1 MKKFLFSVMALFTA
15 VTLSFAQTAL
25 PYTTGFEDAE
35 DNALWQ
41 FDNGSNA
48 NAWVIGE
55 AVNNGG
61 THALYLSNDGG
72 TTNAYSHGAQLSIAY
87 RSFAFTAGQYNI
99 SFDWQGNGESTWDG
113 MEVFLVPE
121 SVTPV
126 SAATNSATW
135 GDLTVSRNAPTAAAI
150 ETAGW
155 FRAVAPTPYSS
166 SSAFFFSVHTT
177 WETGVPFGVTI
188 PAAGNYKLVFV
199 WLNDGSGGSQPAAAV
214 DNLSIQPKLCGD
226 MGAIT
231 VNNITETTADISFAT
246 IDADQ
251 YQVVVLTAN
260 VSPESAEAEQ
270 IVYNNTAATLTR
282 TATGLT
288 ANTPYYVY
296 VRAVCGENFG
306 VYASTS
312 FRTECGS
319 EAIPY
324 TNDFESEASGT
335 VPNCW
340 TRPEALSYPK
350 IYAYSSYTGSQCLY
364 YYGGG
369 STSDQIV
376 ILPNFSQAVNT
387 LMISFYYK
395 ATVGSSNGV
404 PQVGYVTDKSDVT
417 TFVALDTLDQQ
428 SSWESYE
435 FALAGAPATAT
446 NIAIRYS
453 GGTSNYGYFYLDDLT
468 VKAIPNCMKP
478 ATLVASDR
486 TVNGATLTWT
496 AGGSET
502 SFEYV
507 VMPAGEEADWTL
519 AVATDQLTVT
529 LTTLTVDTDYDFY
542 VRAACGETEKSEARS
557 TAFSTLGYCKPA
569 PTSVDRQGMIAVAL
583 GGVEQT
589 TAVHAT
595 AAPYYTNNSNLTF
608 EVAASTATSID
619 VTYATGYTYGTVIWV
634 DWNNDMDFTADEVVF
649 AGTSTNANPTTLNCP
664 FTVPATQPEGTYRLR
679 IGGADSF
686 FDSFISGSTTTVNSC
701 SSGTYLV
708 YEDYSITV
716 LAAPSCL
723 QPTNVTVVDSTIT
736 ASSATLTCVAG
747 GSETNWYVSYKA
759 AADEDW
765 TIVSGAV
772 DTPYVLNGL
781 NANTAY
787 QVRMAAVCGNDTSE
801 WSAPV
806 AFRTACGIESMPYA
820 DDFENGIYC
829 WTVGNAQSTSS
840 TYIPSVSSTYKRTG
854 NNGMRLYAYIYEPT
868 SSYGTPTHAD
878 SSYAILPVMDYGV
891 PGMTGYTLSFYAK
904 SSGSGDTYYKHILVG
919 AVTNPADISTFELI
933 QDVEITAAYEN
944 MPYEVILGS
953 YAGTGTRLALL
964 AVTDPAITSGTRYGS
979 IYVDDIAIVRT
990 PTCQPL
996 AKIEAANVGR
1006 RNITVAL
1013 TPKAGHDLGT
1023 YDLVCSATELDAA
1036 ALEAAEKTVVTDTN
1050 LYEITGLNR
1059 ETTYYIYVR
1068 ANCGEGDVSTW
1079 VRTSATTK
1087 GLNYIDEFIAADG
1100 TSTNSSLPINSTWT
1114 DTEGTH
1120 MQMIYPADMLTGLSG
1135 ITINS
1140 LHYYANG
1147 TNSSWTNAVFEVRMM
1162 QTETATMGSDF
1173 VATDAA
1179 TLVYTGTVTVN
1190 PTDGML
1196 ITLATPFTYTEGNLL
1211 IDFLV
1216 TTPDSYNSVSFY
1228 GITTTEYQSRSR
1240 TSNSKFLPKVG
1251 FGYPVA
1257 LDPCPAVTD
1266 MAFELLGD
1274 GTTEARVTWTTADAD
1289 YLSAYEYVRST
1300 VEITDFSEVTGTP
1313 LPANA
1318 TSIEFN
1324 DLQPETTYYVY
1335 IRAIC
1340 EAEGHEEGSS
1350 NWVGIDTT
1358 MNANCP
1364 TLNGLALNLKANNAF
1379 EASWNT
1385 AFEGQA
1391 LSFRY
1396 ILSTTELDAAGIA
1409 AAEPALA
1416 DTNVIELTELLNDQM
1431 YYFYVASACG
1441 ASTSEYIVD
1450 SIKTPVACQAVQN
1463 LTAARIEHNRAL
1475 ITWNKAPFATE
1486 NAWEIGFVGDEENA
1500 IVVDTT
1506 MHMFIGLT
1514 PETAYNVYV
1523 KALCS
1528 ETSESAIAT
1537 VSFTTE
1543 AQPSD
1548 CMTLGSGTTTST
1560 TVPTYTY
1567 YNYTLSEQIYTAAEI
1582 GQAGSIQEIA
1592 FYITNNSHTRTLNVY
1607 LLHTEKNDFAST
1619 SDWVNVT
1626 ANDLVYTGS
1635 KTFVAGGWNTI
1646 TLTTPFAYNGSDN
1659 LLLVIAD
1666 NTGTSGTSSNS
1677 LKFSTYA
1684 TTDYQTMYKYQDA
1697 SYIDPTAEI
1706 TLAGTRLKSKNQI
1719 QFCFEPKAC
1728 PDVTALT
1735 ISDITPN
1742 SAVATWEPMGQET
1755 SWNVYLSTTAIED
1768 PATITNPITVN
1779 AMTYAMA
1786 GLLVDQDYWFYVQP
1800 VCTGADSWR
1809 VATFRTVATCFPPT
1823 ALAADSIEARSALV
1837 SWTDEHA
1844 VGNYT
1849 VAYGPAAEFDIN
1861 DATTYMV
1868 AAATATSVRLT
1879 GLTPETNYKF
1889 AVRANCDDMSSR
1901 YSTEATFRTAISCYA
1916 PTALVATN
1924 ITISS
1929 AVITWTDLHDA
1940 AAYTLYYGEA
1950 ASFDLEDPDTYTAIE
1965 EIMDT
1970 TATLTE
1976 LNDSTNY
1983 MVIVKSVC
1991 GLNDESANS
2000 AALTFRTANTY
2011 PYFMPAFTAV
2021 PSDWKR
2027 YSGLLTDT
2035 VLTANLSS
2043 TTSGWFYKAG
2053 DAAISTNHVKLNI
2066 YGTTCK
2072 YWFVSPAIDMT
2083 GADATAELVFDAAL
2097 CDYSYPGT
2105 AIESTTNVGD
2115 DKFAVII
2122 SRDGGLTWLAA
2133 DRTLWAETEG
2143 ADYQYTSVPATG
2155 QRYTISLAQYAGE
2168 VIRIAFYGEST
2179 TSGGDNDFHIGNISL
2194 RNTVNFTEET
2204 CQGEELEDNHGFEE
2218 ATTDSVGT
2226 FHFEGIKNQVYTI
2239 FDLTV
2244 YEQFNEEVIIETAY
2258 VGDHYVDRFYDFYVQ
2273 LGDEEA
2279 YGFEETSSH
2288 GCDSVW
2294 LVTFNNIL
2302 TAETI
2307 LEDSVLAE
2315 GETILWHG
2323 QTIEAAG
2330 LYYDTVRSEM
2340 GGVMAYYELTVTE
2353 ALPPVQGKTF
2363 ELVTAQL
2370 ADWTGNYLI
2379 VFADNKAHAALGLI
2393 GSGTT
2398 AKDFVAVGNELTIVD
2413 NKITTADSCYVTITA
2428 MGTDGYSILLPDGN
2442 YLNRIHNGAAVS
2454 ATAEAM
2460 AIDYTANG
2468 IQISGSVSGK
2478 TGTYY
2483 LYCNANNGTPMY
2495 RFYVDKSGTAQAAQ
2509 YALPQLYKEVSGE
2522 GPGTAI
2528 ETIDTANEAVK
2539 VILNGNLYIIRDNQW
2554 YDATGRLTVDPR
2566 K

>member
-1 MKKFLFSVMALFTA
+1 MKKFLFSVMALFVA

-72 TTNAYSHGAQLSIAY
+72 LTNAYSHGEQLSIAY
-87 RSFAFTAGQYNI
+87 RSFAFTAGEYTI
-99 SFDWQGNGESTWDG
+99 SFDCQGNGETTWDG

-126 SAATNSATW
+126 SAAASSATW
-135 GDLTVSRNAPTAAAI
+135 GDLTVSRNAPTAADI

-155 FRAVAPTPYSS
+155 FRAVDPTPYSS
-166 SSAFFFSVHTT
+166 SSAFFFSKHTT

-226 MGAIT
+226 MGAIA

-319 EAIPY
+319 EDIPY
-324 TNDFESEASGT
+324 TNGFESDASGT

-350 IYAYSSYTGSQCLY
+350 IYAYSFYTGSQCLY
-364 YYGGG
+364 YCGGG

-376 ILPNFSQAVNT
+376 MLPNFSQAVNT

-428 SSWESYE
+428 SGWESYE

-502 SFEYV
+502 NFEYV

-569 PTSVDRQGMIAVAL
+569 PTSVDKQGMIAVAL

-634 DWNNDMDFTADEVVF
+634 DWNNDMDFTVDEVVF
-649 AGTSTNANPTTLNCP
+649 AGTSASTNPTTLNCP

-686 FDSFISGSTTTVNSC
+686 FDNFISGSTTTANSC

-723 QPTNVTVVDSTIT
+723 QPTNVTVIDSTIT

-765 TIVSGAV
+765 TIVLGAV

-801 WSAPV
+801 WSTPV
-806 AFRTACGIESMPYA
+806 AFRTGCGAESMPYA

-829 WTVGNAQSTSS
+829 WTVGNAQSTSA

-854 NNGMRLYAYIYEPT
+854 NNGLHIYAYVGG
-868 SSYGTPTHAD
+868 SVNAD
-878 SSYAILPVMDYGV
+878 SAYAILPAMDYGT
-891 PGMTGYTLSFYAK
+891 PGLTGYTLKFYAR
-904 SSGSGDTYYKHILVG
+904 SSSTSSSYYKHLFVG
-919 AVTNPADISTFELI
+919 VVTDPNDISTFELV
-933 QDVEITAAYEN
+933 QDVEVTADTYAEQ
-944 MPYEVILGS
+944 PFEVILGS
-953 YAGTGTRLALL
+953 YAGTGARLALL
-964 AVTDPAITSGTRYGS
+964 TTVDPTASGYRYGH
-979 IYVDDIAIVRT
+979 IYVDDISIVRT

-996 AKIEAANVGR
+996 AKIEATNETR
-1006 RNITVAL
+1006 RSITVTL
-1013 TPKAGHDLGT
+1013 TPKAGLDLGT
-1023 YDLVCSATELDAA
+1023 YDLVCSTTELDAA
-1036 ALEAAEKTVVTDTN
+1036 ALEAATKTVVTDTN
-1050 LYEITGLNR
+1050 MYAITGLNR
-1059 ETTYYIYVR
+1059 ETPYYIYVR

-1079 VRTSATTK
+1079 VSTSATTK
-1087 GLNYIDEFIAADG
+1087 GLLGCDDITVGTGTSAGNNPVTNYNYAYAQLIYAADDIAHSGNISSIQLQRSTYANVMNNMKVYIGTTDKTAFTSSSDWVPAEDLTLVYEGAFEAGSEWLVLPFTAPFAYDG
-1100 TSTNSSLPINSTWT
+1100 TSNIVVAISNGHGNWNSIQNFRYTTVTNTLLVNRSDDDAS
-1114 DTEGTH
+1114 
-1120 MQMIYPADMLTGLSG
+1120 
-1135 ITINS
+1135 
-1140 LHYYANG
+1140 YANHPG
-1147 TNSSWTNAVFEVRMM
+1147 TAAGQTPSSNRTNIRF
-1162 QTETATMGSDF
+1162 
-1173 VATDAA
+1173 
-1179 TLVYTGTVTVN
+1179 
-1190 PTDGML
+1190 
-1196 ITLATPFTYTEGNLL
+1196 
-1211 IDFLV
+1211 
-1216 TTPDSYNSVSFY
+1216 SFCY
-1228 GITTTEYQSRSR
+1228 D
-1240 TSNSKFLPKVG
+1240 
-1251 FGYPVA
+1251 

-1300 VEITDFSEVTGTP
+1300 VEITDFSGVTGTP
-1313 LPANA
+1313 LPATA

-1358 MNANCP
+1358 TNANCP

-1441 ASTSEYIVD
+1441 ASTSAYIVD
-1450 SIKTPVACQAVQN
+1450 SIKTLVACQAVQN
-1463 LTAARIEHNRAL
+1463 LTAARVEHNLVL

-1486 NAWEIGFVGDEENA
+1486 TAWEIGFVGDEENA

-1514 PETAYNVYV
+1514 AETDYNVYV

-1537 VSFTTE
+1537 VSFTTGT
-1543 AQPSD
+1543 QPSN
-1548 CMTLGSGTTTST
+1548 CATVGTGTSSAYLLYT
-1560 TVPTYTY
+1560 SYGNTY
-1567 YNYTLSEQIYTAAEI
+1567 SQHIYTAEELAAL
-1582 GQAGSIQEIA
+1582 GYGAGTINSVA
-1592 FYITNNSHTRTLNVY
+1592 FDY
-1607 LLHTEKNDFAST
+1607 
-1619 SDWVNVT
+1619 
-1626 ANDLVYTGS
+1626 
-1635 KTFVAGGWNTI
+1635 
-1646 TLTTPFAYNGSDN
+1646 
-1659 LLLVIAD
+1659 
-1666 NTGTSGTSSNS
+1666 SGTSSTYEKTQSVYIGTTTQTSFTGYSATDFIGDLTLVYGPTLLSYEAGWREYTFETPFVWDGTSNIVVGMLSNS
-1677 LKFSTYA
+1677 TDGSSTGWSARGTSTSPDYRTIYRYRDNTPIDIDNLSA
-1684 TTDYQTMYKYQDA
+1684 VSSGLRSTTR
-1697 SYIDPTAEI
+1697 P
-1706 TLAGTRLKSKNQI
+1706 NI
-1719 QFCFEPKAC
+1719 QFCFEPKTC

-1735 ISDITPN
+1735 VRDITAT
-1742 SAVATWEPMGQET
+1742 SATATWEPVGQET
-1755 SWNVYLSTTAIED
+1755 SWNVFVSPTQVED
-1768 PATITNPITVN
+1768 PASIAGYATVN
-1779 AMTYAMA
+1779 VMTYAMSN
-1786 GLLVDQDYWFYVQP
+1786 LLVDQDYWIYVQP

-1823 ALAADSIEARSALV
+1823 ALVASDITATTATIA
-1837 SWTDEHA
+1837 WTDERD
-1844 VGNYT
+1844 VNDYT
-1849 VAYGPAAEFDIN
+1849 AIYGPTATFNPADPSTYETA
-1861 DATTYMV
+1861 DAIDTFAVISNLLPYTNYSFAVRSNCSDMNSRFG
-1868 AAATATSVRLT
+1868 AAATFKTAAGVPFEPEFTSTSVPADWSRLT
-1879 GLTPETNYKF
+1879 GLASDAFAGTN
-1889 AVRANCDDMSSR
+1889 
-1901 YSTEATFRTAISCYA
+1901 
-1916 PTALVATN
+1916 PTT
-1924 ITISS
+1924 S
-1929 AVITWTDLHDA
+1929 
-1940 AAYTLYYGEA
+1940 
-1950 ASFDLEDPDTYTAIE
+1950 
-1965 EIMDT
+1965 
-1970 TATLTE
+1970 
-1976 LNDSTNY
+1976 
-1983 MVIVKSVC
+1983 
-1991 GLNDESANS
+1991 
-2000 AALTFRTANTY
+2000 
-2011 PYFMPAFTAV
+2011 
-2021 PSDWKR
+2021 
-2027 YSGLLTDT
+2027 
-2035 VLTANLSS
+2035 
-2043 TTSGWFYKAG
+2043 TSGWSIIAPDTVI
-2053 DAAISTNHVKLNI
+2053 DAYHFRGNI
-2066 YGTTCK
+2066 YGTSYK
-2072 YWFVSPAIDMT
+2072 YWVVTPTMEVPAANEGEGYLLRVDLGLT
-2083 GADATAELVFDAAL
+2083 PYSQTATYRDKRNNGV
-2097 CDYSYPGT
+2097 
-2105 AIESTTNVGD
+2105 D
-2115 DKFAVII
+2115 DKFMII
-2122 SRDGGLTWLAA
+2122 VQEMTETPVWSAENATVWSNDTTA
-2133 DRTLWAETEG
+2133 DFIYNEIPENGETYYV
-2143 ADYQYTSVPATG
+2143 DMSK
-2155 QRYTISLAQYAGE
+2155 YAGKN
-2168 VIRIAFYGEST
+2168 IRIAFYGEST
-2179 TSGGDNDFHIGNISL
+2179 TDNADNYFHFGNISL
-2194 RNTVNFTEET
+2194 DRAIVNVNTVDACQTDPEEEIGTFTTEEYAP
-2204 CQGEELEDNHGFEE
+2204 
-2218 ATTDSVGT
+2218 ATETSLQ
-2226 FHFEGIKNQVYTI
+2226 IYTKTVT
-2239 FDLTV
+2239 TV
-2244 YEQFNEEVIIETAY
+2244 YESLHNEEFIETAY
-2258 VGDHYVDRFYDFYVQ
+2258 VGDHYVDRFYDFYVK

-2279 YGFEETSSH
+2279 YGFEEVSSH

-2294 LVTFNNIL
+2294 LVTFNQ
-2302 TAETI
+2302 I
-2307 LEDSVLAE
+2307 LEATTINENDELAE
-2315 GETILWHG
+2315 SDTINWRG
-2323 QTIEAAG
+2323 QEITEVG
-2330 LYYDTVRSEM
+2330 VYTDTVRSAM
-2340 GGVMAYYELTVTE
+2340 GGVKEIYILTVT
-2353 ALPPVQGKTF
+2353 AAVPANMKAAYVK
-2363 ELVTAQL
+2363 VTADQIDWAGTYIFTFDDMLAHTVIAANNKDFDAAEDAELLIDNNDTILVAPDFADVVIVASLTESSYSLQL
-2370 ADWTGNYLI
+2370 PAGNYIAIPNTNAVNASENPADLYFSYISNDDKAGVAIANGADLTNSNTRVIYRNGSYFRGYTNKLTGN
-2379 VFADNKAHAALGLI
+2379 LGYILP
-2393 GSGTT
+2393 SLY
-2398 AKDFVAVGNELTIVD
+2398 KYVGLVPEPTPGPVTGID
-2413 NKITTADSCYVTITA
+2413 AITTTE
-2428 MGTDGYSILLPDGN
+2428 DG
-2442 YLNRIHNGAAVS
+2442 
-2454 ATAEAM
+2454 
-2460 AIDYTANG
+2460 
-2468 IQISGSVSGK
+2468 
-2478 TGTYY
+2478 
-2483 LYCNANNGTPMY
+2483 
-2495 RFYVDKSGTAQAAQ
+2495 
-2509 YALPQLYKEVSGE
+2509 
-2522 GPGTAI
+2522 
-2528 ETIDTANEAVK
+2528 AVK

-2554 YDATGRLTVDPR
+2554 YDATGRMTVDPR